1 MEWTIYS
8 IGESAFL
15 EQIFNGVA
23 MITGSGD
30 FIQIVSIGLLVG
42 VLIIGWQ
49 ALTSAGKGGVDFQ
62 QALIGIII
70 YMALFAPKVTVVIED
85 AYNGTV
91 RPVDN
96 VPLIAGAVGG
106 TISKLGYGLT
116 RLFEVGY
123 GTIIPGITETHF
135 ADALKSIND
144 IRRKVSEPKV
154 FQAINE
160 SLGDQSVANMQ
171 SGTSTGTVN
180 FRRSWYNYIKECTL
194 KGIDTNRFT
203 LDALMTHSAVDA
215 MQYKSTIHHTLLF
228 LDAGNPFG
236 TTMTCSAAYT
246 LLMERT
252 QAAFASETVKN
263 AMAESAG
270 IVLYDDQDLYTK
282 LSENF
287 GSLATGGAAA
297 VDAQKYVMA
306 AVLDNVYLQAAQG
319 RYQDMRDFSSAT
331 MIGQALMQRNTQW
344 ASEQSMF
351 LTTVRPMLA
360 LIEGFV
366 YAIVPFMGFLMV
378 IGRYGQTLVG
388 KYFQMLIWI
397 QLWMPVLSIINLYL
411 YSAATQDL
419 ESLMGGT
426 SGTAIA
432 LDSFYG
438 LYKSDEYLANWLA
451 TGGMLAAATPV
462 LTMMLVTGSTYAWT
476 SLAQRM
482 NGADHINEK
491 ITTPDVVSNGPVLN
505 NLAMNSNTNVGG
517 TAGTGADSLLPNF
530 SFNSIL
536 GSAASSSERFAEGK
550 REQFS
555 RTLSNSL
562 TDNVSQQQT
571 YALAE
576 QFGRQISTREDQS
589 SQAIMSA
596 ANSFVRDHN
605 LGAENTNTVAGAM
618 LLALNGQAGLDLSF
632 SKRGG
637 GRTGRETSEENSSQQ
652 GEQTSVGGKAA
663 ISASQSD
670 TNTNSVK
677 FSQADS
683 MKYLQ
688 NAGYTQ
694 TQGATLSD
702 SLAHDIKSMNTKT
715 LSNILGEE
723 RASQLQSLASESID
737 ASRDYAKTSSLSQSF
752 ASTTGLT
759 LNDISNT
766 VANNKD
772 AFGSLHSFVRDYA
785 DRDVKRHINEL
796 KNSYTDMDNPYRM
809 DEKKAFVAAAI
820 AVMGERNNFKD
831 EGKYYDSVGVV
842 GDVIGKALGRNM
854 QSSPEASY
862 SRNSDLEDKSAN
874 IAQGVRDDAENI
886 QAPRAVNRD
895 DVQRGS
901 STSAHVSPAMQNM
914 SSDGPVG
921 DAFERASQKAEVQ
934 ASAWGTKVQ
943 TDQINSVFD
952 SVINAP
958 KGSSAYSNAGLG
970 QTAESALL
978 STNVGASVA
987 GAQSWGYE
995 KAAEFTR
1002 KISGWDDEKLA
1013 EFKAASERGED
1024 LSRFEVSDGPVS
1036 GALRSVMGAVVGGFL
1051 GDEVT
1056 ENMTNEQASAVYFGQ
1071 MSAAMQGKSERVSE
1085 ESLARS
1091 GEQMAERKREEAL
1104 RLGHTEAMAKFYG
1117 SQFTSDNQVRTVAKQ
1132 VADIPANGISFFTG
1146 LAVDVADA
1154 VHIDDSRQA
1163 LINQDLEK
1171 TAHRLGYKS
1180 FADMPAEEQQSKR
1193 MGMEKAYEHI
1203 EFAARNPELERSELQ
1218 YGSRIGA
1225 VIDGKDIVDKD

>member
-1 MEWTIYS
+1 
-8 IGESAFL
+8 
-15 EQIFNGVA
+15 
-23 MITGSGD
+23 
-30 FIQIVSIGLLVG
+30 
-42 VLIIGWQ
+42 
-49 ALTSAGKGGVDFQ
+49 
-62 QALIGIII
+62 
-70 YMALFAPKVTVVIED
+70 
-85 AYNGTV
+85 
-91 RPVDN
+91 
-96 VPLIAGAVGG
+96 
-106 TISKLGYGLT
+106 
-116 RLFEVGY
+116 
-123 GTIIPGITETHF
+123 
-135 ADALKSIND
+135 
-144 IRRKVSEPKV
+144 
-154 FQAINE
+154 
-160 SLGDQSVANMQ
+160 
-171 SGTSTGTVN
+171 
-180 FRRSWYNYIKECTL
+180 
-194 KGIDTNRFT
+194 
-203 LDALMTHSAVDA
+203 
-215 MQYKSTIHHTLLF
+215 
-228 LDAGNPFG
+228 
-236 TTMTCSAAYT
+236 MTCSDAYT
-246 LLMERT
+246 LLVART
-252 QAAFASETVKN
+252 NEAFSTPTVKN
-263 AMAESAG
+263 AIAESAG
-270 IVLYDDQDLYTK
+270 IKLFEDDDLYTRLNTGVSA
-282 LSENF
+282 LST
-287 GSLATGGAAA
+287 AGAAA
-297 VDAQKYVMA
+297 VEAQKYVMA
-306 AVLDNVYLQAAQG
+306 SVLDTVYAEAAQG
-319 RYQDMRDFSSAT
+319 RYTDMRDFSSAA
-331 MIGQALMQRNTQW
+331 MVSQAIQQRNTQW
-344 ASEQSMF
+344 ASEQTMF
-351 LTTVRPMLA
+351 LSTVRPMLA

-366 YAIVPFMGFLMV
+366 YAVTPLMGFLIVMGAFG
-378 IGRYGQTLVG
+378 IKLVG
-388 KYFQMLIWI
+388 KYIQMLIWI
-397 QLWMPVLSIINLYL
+397 QLWMPVLAIINLYL
-411 YSAATQDL
+411 YMAASAELAADA
-419 ESLMGGT
+419 GAT
-426 SGTAIA
+426 SGVAVA

-438 LYKSDEYLANWLA
+438 LYRSDEILANWLA

-462 LTMMLVTGSTYAWT
+462 LTLMLVTGSTYAWA

-491 ITTPDVVSNGPVLN
+491 IATPDAISNGPALN

-576 QFGRQISTREDQS
+576 QLGRQISTREDQS

-596 ANSFVRDHN
+596 ANSYIRDHG
-605 LGAENTNTVAGAM
+605 LGSEHLSAVAGSITM
-618 LLALNGQAGLDLSF
+618 TLGGQAGMNVAF
-632 SKRGG
+632 SKG
-637 GRTGRETSEENSSQQ
+637 GRPNKQSNEDERTKSEGGN
-652 GEQTSVGGKAA
+652 VGGNVV
-663 ISASQSD
+663 ITGQQID
-670 TNTNSVK
+670 TDSNSVK
-677 FSQADS
+677 YNEAEG

-702 SLAHDIKSMNTKT
+702 SLAHDIRSMNTKT

-737 ASRDYAKTSSLSQSF
+737 ASRDYARTSSLSQSF

-901 STSAHVSPAMQNM
+901 STSAHVPPVMQNM
-914 SSDGPVG
+914 SSNGPVG
-921 DAFERASQKAEVQ
+921 EAFERASQKTEAPG
-934 ASAWGTKVQ
+934 SAWGTKVQ

-958 KGSSAYSNAGLG
+958 KGSNAYSNAGLG
-970 QTAESALL
+970 QTAEGALL
-978 STNVGASVA
+978 STSVGASVA

-1071 MSAAMQGKSERVSE
+1071 MSAAMQGKSERVSQ

-1091 GEQMAERKREEAL
+1091 GEQMAERKREEGL
-1104 RLGHTEAMAKFYG
+1104 RLGQTEAMAKFYG

-1163 LINQDLEK
+1163 FINEDLEK
-1171 TAHRLGYKS
+1171 TAHRLGYPS

-1218 YGSRIGA
+1218 YGSRIAA
-1225 VIDGKDIVDKD
+1225 VINGKDIVDKE

>member
-1 MEWTIYS
+1 MEFDIYS

-15 EQIFNGVA
+15 EQVLNAVA
-23 MITGSGD
+23 MITGEDSFRD
-30 FIQIVSIGLLVG
+30 AVAIGMLLG
-42 VLIIGWQ
+42 VLLTAWQ
-49 ALTSAGKGGVDFQ
+49 LLTGGGKGGVDISQ
-62 QALIGIII
+62 IVVCLIL
-70 YMALFAPKVTVVIED
+70 YMCMFVPRATVVIED
-85 AYNGTV
+85 AYTGAV

-96 VPLIAGAVGG
+96 VPVGVAAVG
-106 TISKLGYGLT
+106 SMLSSVGYGLT
-116 RLFEVGY
+116 RLFEQGY
-123 GTIIPGITETHF
+123 APVVPGITETQF
-135 ADALKSIND
+135 ADALKILND
-144 IRRKVSEPKV
+144 VRRRAGEPKV
-154 FQAINE
+154 FQAINVA
-160 SLGDQSVANMQ
+160 LGDGSMSNLQN
-171 SGTSTGTVN
+171 GTAGGSID
-180 FRRSWYNYIKECTL
+180 FRRSWYNYIKECSL
-194 KGIDTNRFT
+194 KNIDLHRVS
-203 LDALMTHSAVDA
+203 LDTMMNHSMIEALQFRS
-215 MQYKSTIHHTLLF
+215 SIHRTLLYM
-228 LDAGNPFG
+228 DTSNPYG
-236 TTMTCSAAYT
+236 TNMTCSDAYT
-246 LLMERT
+246 LLVART
-252 QAAFASETVKN
+252 NEAFSTPTVKN
-263 AMAESAG
+263 AIAESAG
-270 IVLYDDQDLYTK
+270 IKLFEDDDLYTRLNTGVSA
-282 LSENF
+282 LST
-287 GSLATGGAAA
+287 AGAAA
-297 VDAQKYVMA
+297 VEAQKYVMA
-306 AVLDNVYLQAAQG
+306 SVLDTVYAEAAQG
-319 RYQDMRDFSSAT
+319 RYTDMRDFSSAA
-331 MIGQALMQRNTQW
+331 MVSQAIQQRNTQW
-344 ASEQSMF
+344 ASEQTMF
-351 LTTVRPMLA
+351 LSTVRPMLA

-366 YAIVPFMGFLMV
+366 YAVTPLMGFLIVMGAFG
-378 IGRYGQTLVG
+378 IKLVG
-388 KYFQMLIWI
+388 KYIQMLIWI
-397 QLWMPVLSIINLYL
+397 QLWMPVLAIINLYL
-411 YSAATQDL
+411 YMAASAELAADA
-419 ESLMGGT
+419 GAT
-426 SGTAIA
+426 SGVAVA

-438 LYKSDEYLANWLA
+438 LYRSDEILANWLA

-462 LTMMLVTGSTYAWT
+462 LTLMLVTGSTYAWA

-491 ITTPDVVSNGPVLN
+491 IATPDAISNGPALN

-517 TAGTGADSLLPNF
+517 TAGTDADSLLPNF

-576 QFGRQISTREDQS
+576 QFGRQISNRQDQS
-589 SQAIMSA
+589 SQALMSA
-596 ANSFVRDHN
+596 ANSYARDHG
-605 LGAENTNTVAGAM
+605 LGAEHVNAIAGGM
-618 LLALNGQAGLDLSF
+618 QIGMNGQLGFDLSF
-632 SKRGG
+632 AKGGQGSKDVSGDKDEKGGKGGKGGIGG
-637 GRTGRETSEENSSQQ
+637 G
-652 GEQTSVGGKAA
+652 
-663 ISASQSD
+663 ISAQGYQSS
-670 TNTNSVK
+670 TEANSVK
-677 FSQADS
+677 YNEAEG

-921 DAFERASQKAEVQ
+921 EAFERASQKAEVQ

-1104 RLGHTEAMAKFYG
+1104 RLGQTEAMAEFYG

-1132 VADIPANGISFFTG
+1132 VADVPANGISFFTG
-1146 LAVDVADA
+1146 LAVDITDA
-1154 VHIDDSRQA
+1154 VHNDQSRQA
-1163 LINQDLEK
+1163 FINQDLEK

-1225 VIDGKDIVDKD
+1225 VINGKDIVDKD

>member
-49 ALTSAGKGGVDFQ
+49 ALVSGAKGGVDFQ
-62 QALIGIII
+62 QALIGVVI
-70 YMALFAPKVTVVIED
+70 YMMLFAPKVTVVIED
-85 AYNGTV
+85 AYSGAV

-123 GTIIPGITETHF
+123 GTIIPGVTETHF

-154 FQAINE
+154 FQAINQA
-160 SLGDQSVANMQ
+160 LGDQSVANMQ

-203 LDALMTHSAVDA
+203 LDALMTHSAVEA

-252 QAAFASETVKN
+252 QAAFASESVKN

-351 LTTVRPMLA
+351 RTTVRPMLA

-378 IGRYGQTLVG
+378 IGRYGQSLVG

-419 ESLMGGT
+419 ESLMGVT

-491 ITTPDVVSNGPVLN
+491 ITTPDVVSNSPALN

-517 TAGTGADSLLPNF
+517 TAGTGADSLLPNLAF
-530 SFNSIL
+530 DARLS
-536 GSAASSSERFAEGK
+536 SAASSAQSYANDK
-550 REQFS
+550 REQFT
-555 RTLSNSL
+555 RTLSNSF
-562 TDNVSQQQT
+562 TDNVSQQQMT
-571 YALAE
+571 SLSE
-576 QFGRQISTREDQS
+576 QIGRTVMS
-589 SQAIMSA
+589 SNSSEAQAIRSA
-596 ANSFVRDHN
+596 AASYMRDHN
-605 LGAENTNTVAGAM
+605 IGASQTAAVTGLVTMAAAGGAS
-618 LLALNGQAGLDLSF
+618 LSLSLPTKGKGKGGDTDSKDSSGINGGTTISGQMNDSDSNQVQFSKADGDKYLKQAGFSESSRASLSDAL
-632 SKRGG
+632 SHGISSMSTQTLSHALG
-637 GRTGRETSEENSSQQ
+637 SERARS
-652 GEQTSVGGKAA
+652 
-663 ISASQSD
+663 
-670 TNTNSVK
+670 
-677 FSQADS
+677 
-683 MKYLQ
+683 LQ
-688 NAGYTQ
+688 NA
-694 TQGATLSD
+694 
-702 SLAHDIKSMNTKT
+702 
-715 LSNILGEE
+715 
-723 RASQLQSLASESID
+723 ASEAVS
-737 ASRDYAKTSSLSQSF
+737 ANETYARTSSLAESF
-752 ASTTGLT
+752 GSNTGLT
-759 LNDISNT
+759 INDLANQMSQNDGAARMLTEFAQYHPELRSKVSKLMDRYTSN
-766 VANNKD
+766 D
-772 AFGSLHSFVRDYA
+772 G
-785 DRDVKRHINEL
+785 
-796 KNSYTDMDNPYRM
+796 PYRM
-809 DEKKAFVAAAI
+809 DERKARVAASL
-820 AVMGERNNFKD
+820 VLMTDERTFGNDNST
-831 EGKYYDSVGVV
+831 YLSSMSTVA
-842 GDVIGKALGRNM
+842 KATGMTLGRDL
-854 QSSPEASY
+854 QGAPEMSH
-862 SRNSDLEDKSAN
+862 EAN
-874 IAQGVRDDAENI
+874 AGLVDRAAGIPGGIREEAERIQGPAM
-886 QAPRAVNRD
+886 VNRD
-895 DVQRGS
+895 QAAAGAAAGPSYTQGMGRLNG
-901 STSAHVSPAMQNM
+901 NN
-914 SSDGPVG
+914 GPVG
-921 DAFERASQKAEVQ
+921 QHHEAGLSEARSQGSSWGGELQTGRMKNAAESVLQAPEPPAAYTTTGTSQTTEALVNTAAASATGMAKDMTQKAIQ
-934 ASAWGTKVQ
+934 WLSGMD
-943 TDQINSVFD
+943 DQQLKQFSD
-952 SVINAP
+952 A
-958 KGSSAYSNAGLG
+958 
-970 QTAESALL
+970 
-978 STNVGASVA
+978 
-987 GAQSWGYE
+987 AQS
-995 KAAEFTR
+995 
-1002 KISGWDDEKLA
+1002 
-1013 EFKAASERGED
+1013 GED
-1024 LSRFEVSDGPVS
+1024 LSHFQLPDGLKGAGLKLSGLLAKGMMGGEVVDTMS
-1036 GALRSVMGAVVGGFL
+1036 
-1051 GDEVT
+1051 
-1056 ENMTNEQASAVYFGQ
+1056 NEEAAAVYAGQ
-1071 MSAAMQGKSERVSE
+1071 LAEASKGKGGRVGEAALS
-1085 ESLARS
+1085 RS
-1091 GEQMAERKREEAL
+1091 GELMRERMYEAARSDGLTESMANHYAD
-1104 RLGHTEAMAKFYG
+1104 
-1117 SQFTSDNQVRTVAKQ
+1117 QFTTANQAIQ
-1132 VADIPANGISFFTG
+1132 LAEQLGDIPIPSPLLKVAGLVGNHMDHVNNG
-1146 LAVDVADA
+1146 
-1154 VHIDDSRQA
+1154 
-1163 LINQDLEK
+1163 
-1171 TAHRLGYKS
+1171 
-1180 FADMPAEEQQSKR
+1180 
-1193 MGMEKAYEHI
+1193 
-1203 EFAARNPELERSELQ
+1203 ELRSERIAEDKQAIATARGYERFENLPQKDQELFSKALDRSYDYIEAAPTNRELASSLLQ
-1218 YGSRIGA
+1218 HPARLASTFNPT
-1225 VIDGKDIVDKD
+1225 DITKE

>member
-1 MEWTIYS
+1 MEFDIYS

-15 EQIFNGVA
+15 EQVLNAVA
-23 MITGSGD
+23 MITGEDSFRD
-30 FIQIVSIGLLVG
+30 AVAIGMLLG
-42 VLIIGWQ
+42 VLLTAWQ
-49 ALTSAGKGGVDFQ
+49 LLTGGGKGGVDFSQ
-62 QALIGIII
+62 IVVCLIL
-70 YMALFAPKVTVVIED
+70 YMCMFVPRATIVIED
-85 AYNGTV
+85 AYTGAV

-96 VPLIAGAVGG
+96 VPVGVAAVG
-106 TISKLGYGLT
+106 SMLSSVGYGLT
-116 RLFEVGY
+116 RLFEQGY
-123 GTIIPGITETHF
+123 APVVPGITETQF
-135 ADALKSIND
+135 ADALKILND
-144 IRRKVSEPKV
+144 VRRRAGEPKV
-154 FQAINE
+154 FQAINVA
-160 SLGDQSVANMQ
+160 LGDGSMSNLLN
-171 SGTSTGTVN
+171 GTAGGSID
-180 FRRSWYNYIKECTL
+180 FRRSWYNYIKECSL
-194 KGIDTNRFT
+194 KNIDLHRVS
-203 LDALMTHSAVDA
+203 LDTMMNHSMIEALQFRS
-215 MQYKSTIHHTLLF
+215 SIHRTLLYM
-228 LDAGNPFG
+228 DTSNPFG
-236 TTMTCSAAYT
+236 TNMTCSDAYT
-246 LLMERT
+246 LLVART
-252 QAAFASETVKN
+252 NEAFSTPTVKN
-263 AMAESAG
+263 AIAESAG
-270 IVLYDDQDLYTK
+270 IKLFEDDDLYTR
-282 LSENF
+282 LNS
-287 GSLATGGAAA
+287 GVSALATAGTAA
-297 VDAQKYVMA
+297 VEAQKYVMA
-306 AVLDNVYLQAAQG
+306 SVLDTVYAEAAQG
-319 RYQDMRDFSSAT
+319 RYTDMRDFSSAA
-331 MIGQALMQRNTQW
+331 MVSQALQQRNTQW
-344 ASEQSMF
+344 ASEQTMF
-351 LTTVRPMLA
+351 LSTVRPMLA

-366 YAIVPFMGFLMV
+366 YAVTPLMGFLIV
-378 IGRYGQTLVG
+378 IGAFGVKLVG
-388 KYFQMLIWI
+388 KYIQMLVWI
-397 QLWMPVLSIINLYL
+397 QLWMPVLAIINLYL
-411 YSAATQDL
+411 YMAASAELAADA
-419 ESLMGGT
+419 GAT
-426 SGTAIA
+426 SGVPVA
-432 LDSFYG
+432 LDSLYG
-438 LYKSDEYLANWLA
+438 LYRSDEILANWLA

-462 LTMMLVTGSTYAWT
+462 LTLMLVTGSTYAWA

-491 ITTPDVVSNGPVLN
+491 IATPDAISNGPALN
-505 NLAMNSNTNVGG
+505 NLALNSNTNVGG

-589 SQAIMSA
+589 SQALMSA
-596 ANSFVRDHN
+596 ANSYVRDHN
-605 LGAENTNTVAGAM
+605 LGAENINAVAGGM
-618 LLALNGQAGLDLSF
+618 VLSMNGHAGMDLSLMKGGKQAGKSEGDDTKADGSGGV
-632 SKRGG
+632 GG
-637 GRTGRETSEENSSQQ
+637 GVTIQ
-652 GEQTSVGGKAA
+652 GSQTS
-663 ISASQSD
+663 SES
-670 TNTNSVK
+670 NSVK
-677 FSQADS
+677 YNEAEG

-723 RASQLQSLASESID
+723 RASQLQSAASQSID
-737 ASRDYAKTSSLSQSF
+737 ANRDYAKTSSLSQSF
-752 ASTTGLT
+752 GSTTGLT

-809 DEKKAFVAAAI
+809 DEKKAFVAASF
-820 AVMGERNNFKD
+820 AVMGDKNNFKD
-831 EGKYYDSVGVV
+831 EDKYYDSVGVV

-854 QSSPEASY
+854 QSTPEASY

-874 IAQGVRDDAENI
+874 IAKGVREDAESLSG
-886 QAPRAVNRD
+886 PRALNRD
-895 DVQRGS
+895 DVQRGA
-901 STSAHVSPAMQNM
+901 STSAYVPAVMSNM

-921 DAFERASQKAEVQ
+921 HAYERASEQTSSQ
-934 ASAWGTKVQ
+934 ASAWGAKVQ

-958 KGSSAYSNAGLG
+958 KGSNAFSNAGLG
-970 QTAESALL
+970 QTAEGALL
-978 STNVGASVA
+978 STGVGASVA

-995 KAAEFTR
+995 KVAEFTK
-1002 KISGWDDEKLA
+1002 KISGWDEDKLA

-1051 GDEVT
+1051 GDEVN

-1071 MSAAMQGKSERVSE
+1071 FSAAMQGKSESVSQ

-1104 RLGHTEAMAKFYG
+1104 RLGQTEAMAEFYG
-1117 SQFTSDNQVRTVAKQ
+1117 SQFTSENQVRTVAKQ
-1132 VADIPANGISFFTG
+1132 VADVPANGISFFTG
-1146 LAVDVADA
+1146 LAVDVTDA
-1154 VHIDDSRQA
+1154 VHMDDSRQTF
-1163 LINQDLEK
+1163 INQDLEK
-1171 TAHRLGYKS
+1171 TAHQLGYKS

-1193 MGMEKAYEHI
+1193 MAMEKAYEHI

-1218 YGSRIGA
+1218 YGSRIAA
-1225 VIDGKDIVDKD
+1225 VINGKDIVDKD

>member
-1 MEWTIYS
+1 MEFDIYS

-15 EQIFNGVA
+15 EQVLNAVA
-23 MITGSGD
+23 MITGEDSFRD
-30 FIQIVSIGLLVG
+30 AVAIGMLLG
-42 VLIIGWQ
+42 VLLTAWQ
-49 ALTSAGKGGVDFQ
+49 LLTGGGKGGVDISQ
-62 QALIGIII
+62 IVVCLIL
-70 YMALFAPKVTVVIED
+70 YMCMFVPRATVVIED
-85 AYNGTV
+85 AYTGAV

-96 VPLIAGAVGG
+96 VPVGVAAVG
-106 TISKLGYGLT
+106 SMLSSVGYGLT
-116 RLFEVGY
+116 RLFEQGY
-123 GTIIPGITETHF
+123 APVVPGITETQF
-135 ADALKSIND
+135 ADALKILND
-144 IRRKVSEPKV
+144 VRRRAGEPKV
-154 FQAINE
+154 FQAINVA
-160 SLGDQSVANMQ
+160 LGDGSMSNLQN
-171 SGTSTGTVN
+171 GTAGGSID
-180 FRRSWYNYIKECTL
+180 FRRSWYNYIKECSL
-194 KGIDTNRFT
+194 KNIDLHRVS
-203 LDALMTHSAVDA
+203 LDTMMNHSMIEALQFRS
-215 MQYKSTIHHTLLF
+215 SIHRTLLYM
-228 LDAGNPFG
+228 DTSNPYG
-236 TTMTCSAAYT
+236 TNMTCSDAYT
-246 LLMERT
+246 LLVART
-252 QAAFASETVKN
+252 SEAFSTPTVKN
-263 AMAESAG
+263 AIAESAG
-270 IVLYDDQDLYTK
+270 IKLFEDDDLYTRIQTGVSA
-282 LSENF
+282 LST
-287 GSLATGGAAA
+287 AGAAA
-297 VDAQKYVMA
+297 VEAQKYVMA
-306 AVLDNVYLQAAQG
+306 SVLDTVYAEAAQG
-319 RYQDMRDFSSAT
+319 RYTDMRDFSSAA
-331 MIGQALMQRNTQW
+331 MVSQAIQQRNTQW
-344 ASEQSMF
+344 ASEQTMF
-351 LTTVRPMLA
+351 LSTVRPMLA

-366 YAIVPFMGFLMV
+366 YAVTPLMGFLIVMGAFG
-378 IGRYGQTLVG
+378 IKLVG
-388 KYFQMLIWI
+388 KYIQMLIWI
-397 QLWMPVLSIINLYL
+397 QLWMPVLAIINLYL
-411 YSAATQDL
+411 YMAASAELAADA
-419 ESLMGGT
+419 GAT
-426 SGTAIA
+426 SGVAVA

-438 LYKSDEYLANWLA
+438 LYRSDEILANWLA

-462 LTMMLVTGSTYAWT
+462 LTLMLVTGSTYAWA

-491 ITTPDVVSNGPVLN
+491 ITTPDAVSNGPALN

-536 GSAASSSERFAEGK
+536 VSAASSSERFAEGK

-596 ANSFVRDHN
+596 ANSYIRDHG
-605 LGAENTNTVAGAM
+605 LGSEHLSAVAGSITM
-618 LLALNGQAGLDLSF
+618 TLGGQAGMNVAF
-632 SKRGG
+632 SKG
-637 GRTGRETSEENSSQQ
+637 GRPNKQSNEDERTKSEGGN
-652 GEQTSVGGKAA
+652 VGGNVV
-663 ISASQSD
+663 ITGQQID
-670 TNTNSVK
+670 TDSNSVK
-677 FSQADS
+677 YNEAEG

-688 NAGYTQ
+688 NAGFSQ

-702 SLAHDIKSMNTKT
+702 SLAHDIRSMNTKT

-737 ASRDYAKTSSLSQSF
+737 ASRDYARTSSLSQSF

-874 IAQGVRDDAENI
+874 IAQGVRDEAENI

-901 STSAHVSPAMQNM
+901 STSAHVPPVMQNM
-914 SSDGPVG
+914 SSNGPVG
-921 DAFERASQKAEVQ
+921 EAFERASQKTEAQ
-934 ASAWGTKVQ
+934 GSAWGTKVQ

-958 KGSSAYSNAGLG
+958 KGSNAFSNAGLG
-970 QTAESALL
+970 QTAEGALL
-978 STNVGASVA
+978 STSVGASVA

-1071 MSAAMQGKSERVSE
+1071 MSAAMQGKSERVSQ

-1091 GEQMAERKREEAL
+1091 GEQMAERKREEGL
-1104 RLGHTEAMAKFYG
+1104 RLGQTEAMAKFYG

-1163 LINQDLEK
+1163 FINEDLEK
-1171 TAHRLGYKS
+1171 TAQRLGYKS

-1218 YGSRIGA
+1218 YGSRIAA

>member
-1 MEWTIYS
+1 MHRVSLDTMMNHSMIEALQFRSS
-8 IGESAFL
+8 IHR
-15 EQIFNGVA
+15 
-23 MITGSGD
+23 T
-30 FIQIVSIGLLVG
+30 LLYMD
-42 VLIIGWQ
+42 
-49 ALTSAGKGGVDFQ
+49 TSN
-62 QALIGIII
+62 
-70 YMALFAPKVTVVIED
+70 P
-85 AYNGTV
+85 
-91 RPVDN
+91 
-96 VPLIAGAVGG
+96 
-106 TISKLGYGLT
+106 
-116 RLFEVGY
+116 Y
-123 GTIIPGITETHF
+123 GT
-135 ADALKSIND
+135 N
-144 IRRKVSEPKV
+144 
-154 FQAINE
+154 
-160 SLGDQSVANMQ
+160 
-171 SGTSTGTVN
+171 
-180 FRRSWYNYIKECTL
+180 
-194 KGIDTNRFT
+194 
-203 LDALMTHSAVDA
+203 
-215 MQYKSTIHHTLLF
+215 
-228 LDAGNPFG
+228 
-236 TTMTCSAAYT
+236 MTCSDAYT
-246 LLMERT
+246 LLVART
-252 QAAFASETVKN
+252 NEAFSTPTVKN
-263 AMAESAG
+263 AIAESAG
-270 IVLYDDQDLYTK
+270 IKLFEDDDLYTRLNTGVSA
-282 LSENF
+282 LST
-287 GSLATGGAAA
+287 AGAAA
-297 VDAQKYVMA
+297 VEAQKYVMA
-306 AVLDNVYLQAAQG
+306 SVLDTVYAEAAQG
-319 RYQDMRDFSSAT
+319 RYTDMRDFSSAA
-331 MIGQALMQRNTQW
+331 MVSQAIQQRNTQW
-344 ASEQSMF
+344 ASEQTMF
-351 LTTVRPMLA
+351 LSTVRPMLA

-366 YAIVPFMGFLMV
+366 YAVTPLMGFLIVMGAFG
-378 IGRYGQTLVG
+378 IKLVG
-388 KYFQMLIWI
+388 KYIQMLIWI
-397 QLWMPVLSIINLYL
+397 QLWMPVLAIINLYL
-411 YSAATQDL
+411 YMAASAELAADA
-419 ESLMGGT
+419 GAT
-426 SGTAIA
+426 SGVAVA

-438 LYKSDEYLANWLA
+438 LYRSDEILANWLA

-462 LTMMLVTGSTYAWT
+462 LTLMLVTGSTYAWA

-491 ITTPDVVSNGPVLN
+491 IATPDAISNGPALN

-576 QFGRQISTREDQS
+576 QLGRQISTREDQS

-596 ANSFVRDHN
+596 ANSYIRDHG
-605 LGAENTNTVAGAM
+605 LGSEHLSAVAGSITM
-618 LLALNGQAGLDLSF
+618 TLGGQAGMNVAF
-632 SKRGG
+632 SKG
-637 GRTGRETSEENSSQQ
+637 GRPNKQSNEDERTKSEGGN
-652 GEQTSVGGKAA
+652 VGGNVV
-663 ISASQSD
+663 ITGQQID
-670 TNTNSVK
+670 TDSNSVK
-677 FSQADS
+677 YNEAEG

-702 SLAHDIKSMNTKT
+702 SLAHDIRSMNTKT

-737 ASRDYAKTSSLSQSF
+737 ASRDYARTSSLSQSF

-901 STSAHVSPAMQNM
+901 STSAHVPPVMQNM
-914 SSDGPVG
+914 SSNGPVG
-921 DAFERASQKAEVQ
+921 EAFERASQKTEAPG
-934 ASAWGTKVQ
+934 SAWGTKVQ

-958 KGSSAYSNAGLG
+958 KGSNAYSNAGLG
-970 QTAESALL
+970 QTAEGALL
-978 STNVGASVA
+978 STSVGASVA

-1071 MSAAMQGKSERVSE
+1071 MSAAMQGKSERVSQ

-1091 GEQMAERKREEAL
+1091 GEQMAERKREEGL
-1104 RLGHTEAMAKFYG
+1104 RLGQTEAMAKFYG

-1163 LINQDLEK
+1163 FINEDLEK
-1171 TAHRLGYKS
+1171 TAHRLGYPS

-1218 YGSRIGA
+1218 YGSRIAA
-1225 VIDGKDIVDKD
+1225 VINGKDIVDKE

>member
-1 MEWTIYS
+1 MEFDIYS

-15 EQIFNGVA
+15 EQVLNAVA
-23 MITGSGD
+23 MITGEDSFRD
-30 FIQIVSIGLLVG
+30 AVAIGMLLG
-42 VLIIGWQ
+42 VLLTAWQ
-49 ALTSAGKGGVDFQ
+49 LLTGGGKGGVDISQ
-62 QALIGIII
+62 IVVCLIL
-70 YMALFAPKVTVVIED
+70 YMCMFVPRATVVIED
-85 AYNGTV
+85 AYTGAV

-96 VPLIAGAVGG
+96 VPVGVAAVG
-106 TISKLGYGLT
+106 SMLSSVGYGLT
-116 RLFEVGY
+116 RLFEQGY
-123 GTIIPGITETHF
+123 APVVPGITETQF
-135 ADALKSIND
+135 ADALKILND
-144 IRRKVSEPKV
+144 VRRRAGEPKV
-154 FQAINE
+154 FHAINVA
-160 SLGDQSVANMQ
+160 LGDGSMSNLQN
-171 SGTSTGTVN
+171 GTAGGSID
-180 FRRSWYNYIKECTL
+180 FRRSWYNYIKECSL
-194 KGIDTNRFT
+194 KNIDLHRVS
-203 LDALMTHSAVDA
+203 LDTMMNHSMIEALQFRS
-215 MQYKSTIHHTLLF
+215 SIHRTLLYM
-228 LDAGNPFG
+228 DTSNPYG
-236 TTMTCSAAYT
+236 TNMTCSDAYT
-246 LLMERT
+246 LLVART
-252 QAAFASETVKN
+252 NEAFSTPTVKN
-263 AMAESAG
+263 AIAESAG
-270 IVLYDDQDLYTK
+270 IKLFEDDDLYTRLNTGVSA
-282 LSENF
+282 LST
-287 GSLATGGAAA
+287 AGAAA
-297 VDAQKYVMA
+297 VEAQKYVMA
-306 AVLDNVYLQAAQG
+306 SVLDTVYAEAAQG
-319 RYQDMRDFSSAT
+319 RYTDMRDFSSAA
-331 MIGQALMQRNTQW
+331 MVSQAIQQRNTQW
-344 ASEQSMF
+344 ASEQTMF
-351 LTTVRPMLA
+351 LSTVRPMLA

-366 YAIVPFMGFLMV
+366 YAVTPLMGFLIVMGAFG
-378 IGRYGQTLVG
+378 IKLVG
-388 KYFQMLIWI
+388 KYIQMLIWI
-397 QLWMPVLSIINLYL
+397 QLWMPVLAIINLYL
-411 YSAATQDL
+411 YMAASAELAADA
-419 ESLMGGT
+419 GAT
-426 SGTAIA
+426 SGVAVA

-438 LYKSDEYLANWLA
+438 LYRSDEILANWLA

-462 LTMMLVTGSTYAWT
+462 LTLMLVTGSTYAWA

-491 ITTPDVVSNGPVLN
+491 IATPDAISNGPALN

-596 ANSFVRDHN
+596 ANSYIRDHG
-605 LGAENTNTVAGAM
+605 LGSEHLSAVAGSITM
-618 LLALNGQAGLDLSF
+618 TLGGQAGMNVAF
-632 SKRGG
+632 SKG
-637 GRTGRETSEENSSQQ
+637 GRPNKQSNEDERTKSEGGN
-652 GEQTSVGGKAA
+652 VGGNVV
-663 ISASQSD
+663 ITGQQID
-670 TNTNSVK
+670 TDSNSVK
-677 FSQADS
+677 YNEAEG

-688 NAGYTQ
+688 NAGFSQ

-702 SLAHDIKSMNTKT
+702 SLAHDIRSMNTKT

-737 ASRDYAKTSSLSQSF
+737 ASRDYARTSSLSQSF

-874 IAQGVRDDAENI
+874 IAQGVRDEAENI

-901 STSAHVSPAMQNM
+901 STSAHVPPVMQNM
-914 SSDGPVG
+914 SSNGPVG
-921 DAFERASQKAEVQ
+921 EAFERASQKTEAQ
-934 ASAWGTKVQ
+934 GSAWGTKVQ

-958 KGSSAYSNAGLG
+958 KGSNAFSNAGLG
-970 QTAESALL
+970 QTAEGALL
-978 STNVGASVA
+978 STSVGASVA

-1071 MSAAMQGKSERVSE
+1071 MSAAMQGKSERVSQ

-1091 GEQMAERKREEAL
+1091 GEQMAERKREEGL
-1104 RLGHTEAMAKFYG
+1104 RLGQTEAMAKFYG

-1163 LINQDLEK
+1163 FINEDLEK

-1218 YGSRIGA
+1218 YGSRIAA

>member
-1 MEWTIYS
+1 MEFDIYS

-15 EQIFNGVA
+15 EQVLNAVA
-23 MITGSGD
+23 MITGEDSFRD
-30 FIQIVSIGLLVG
+30 AVAIGMLLG
-42 VLIIGWQ
+42 VLLTAWQ
-49 ALTSAGKGGVDFQ
+49 LLTGGGKGGVDISQ
-62 QALIGIII
+62 IVVCLIL
-70 YMALFAPKVTVVIED
+70 YMCMFVPRATVVIED
-85 AYNGTV
+85 AYTGAV

-96 VPLIAGAVGG
+96 VPVGVAAVG
-106 TISKLGYGLT
+106 SMLSSVGYGLT
-116 RLFEVGY
+116 RLFEQGY
-123 GTIIPGITETHF
+123 APVVPGITETQF
-135 ADALKSIND
+135 ADALKILND
-144 IRRKVSEPKV
+144 VRRRAGEPKV
-154 FQAINE
+154 FHAINVA
-160 SLGDQSVANMQ
+160 LGDGSMSNLQN
-171 SGTSTGTVN
+171 GTAGGSID
-180 FRRSWYNYIKECTL
+180 FRRSWYNYIKECSL
-194 KGIDTNRFT
+194 KNIDLHRVS
-203 LDALMTHSAVDA
+203 LDTMMNHSMIEALQFRS
-215 MQYKSTIHHTLLF
+215 SIHRTLLYM
-228 LDAGNPFG
+228 DTSNPYG
-236 TTMTCSAAYT
+236 TNMTCSDAYT
-246 LLMERT
+246 LLVART
-252 QAAFASETVKN
+252 NEAFSTPTVKN
-263 AMAESAG
+263 AIAESAG
-270 IVLYDDQDLYTK
+270 IKLFEDDDLYTRLNTGVSA
-282 LSENF
+282 LST
-287 GSLATGGAAA
+287 AGAAA
-297 VDAQKYVMA
+297 VEAQKYVMA
-306 AVLDNVYLQAAQG
+306 SVLDTVYAEAAQG
-319 RYQDMRDFSSAT
+319 RYTDMRDFSSAA
-331 MIGQALMQRNTQW
+331 MVSQAIQQRNTQW
-344 ASEQSMF
+344 ASEQTMF
-351 LTTVRPMLA
+351 LSTVRPMLA

-366 YAIVPFMGFLMV
+366 YAVTPLMGFLIVMGAFG
-378 IGRYGQTLVG
+378 IKLVG
-388 KYFQMLIWI
+388 KYIQMLIWI
-397 QLWMPVLSIINLYL
+397 QLWMPVLAIINLYL
-411 YSAATQDL
+411 YMAASAELAADA
-419 ESLMGGT
+419 GAT
-426 SGTAIA
+426 SGVAVA

-438 LYKSDEYLANWLA
+438 LYRSDEILANWLA

-462 LTMMLVTGSTYAWT
+462 LTLMLVTGSTYAWA

-491 ITTPDVVSNGPVLN
+491 ITTPDAVSNGPALN

-596 ANSFVRDHN
+596 ANSYIRDHG
-605 LGAENTNTVAGAM
+605 LGSEHLSAVAGSITM
-618 LLALNGQAGLDLSF
+618 TLGGQAGMNVAF
-632 SKRGG
+632 SKG
-637 GRTGRETSEENSSQQ
+637 GRPNKQSNEDERTKSEGGN
-652 GEQTSVGGKAA
+652 VGGNVV
-663 ISASQSD
+663 ITGQQID
-670 TNTNSVK
+670 TDSNSVK
-677 FSQADS
+677 YNEAEG

-688 NAGYTQ
+688 NAGFSQ

-702 SLAHDIKSMNTKT
+702 SLAHDIRSMNTKT

-737 ASRDYAKTSSLSQSF
+737 ASRDYARTSSLSQSF

-874 IAQGVRDDAENI
+874 IAQGVRDEAENI

-901 STSAHVSPAMQNM
+901 STSAHVPPVMQNM
-914 SSDGPVG
+914 SSNGPVG
-921 DAFERASQKAEVQ
+921 EAFERASQKTEAQ
-934 ASAWGTKVQ
+934 GSAWGTKVQ

-958 KGSSAYSNAGLG
+958 KGSNAFSNAGLG
-970 QTAESALL
+970 QTAEGALL
-978 STNVGASVA
+978 STSVGASVA

-1071 MSAAMQGKSERVSE
+1071 MSAAMQGKSERVSQ

-1091 GEQMAERKREEAL
+1091 GEQMAERKREEGL
-1104 RLGHTEAMAKFYG
+1104 RLGQTEAMAKFYG

-1163 LINQDLEK
+1163 FINEDLEK

-1218 YGSRIGA
+1218 YGSRIAA